1 MKNFL
6 FLILQQRKHD
16 EVFFN
21 KWRGEA
27 NEKLTEIIPFQILT
41 EKTSACICWIRNQVT
56 ILGSNSFAT
65 AVEVYQW
72 LVKLFSASSIKVHNN

>member
-27 NEKLTEIIPFQILT
+27 NEKLTEIIPFQILN
-41 EKTSACICWIRNQVT
+41 EKT
-56 ILGSNSFAT
+56 
-65 AVEVYQW
+65 
-72 LVKLFSASSIKVHNN
+72 